1 MMRRPGVR
9 YGLLVWVAF
18 SMLLSLL
25 ATGQAQDQGVVVIRV
40 TGHIDGGLV
49 PYVRRVLREAEVQG
63 AEAVVVH
70 INTPGGRADAAT
82 QIRDVLLNTPVRT
95 IAFVDKKALSAGA
108 LIALACQEIYMAGG
122 SVMGAA
128 APVSINGLPM
138 SEKTVSA
145 IRKLF
150 RATAEHHG
158 RSPEVAEAMV
168 DADVAV
174 EGVVEAGKLLTL
186 STQEALKLEMANGRA
201 DSLASLLEQL
211 GIPNRAVTQAT
222 WNWAEWLVQAL
233 TQWPVPAILLL
244 VGCLALW
251 VEFIEPGFGLGGI
264 IGLMCLG
271 LFFGNHHLIG
281 LAGWEEALLIGLGFV
296 FLAVEFFVIPG
307 FGIAGILGIIA
318 LGAGMYLSLLGT
330 YPTSAE
336 VWYAGLSVLSVIILV
351 LIGIFGMLTL
361 FTYKPGWSRL
371 SLGTHLQRG
380 AGREASSQA
389 LASSPWLGVSGLT
402 ETPLM
407 PSGAGVFR
415 GQRLDI
421 ISEGEYVPV
430 ETPVTIVRVEGHR
443 MVVRRTSPI
452 TS

>member
-1 MMRRPGVR
+1 
-9 YGLLVWVAF
+9 
-18 SMLLSLL
+18 MLLSLL

-222 WNWAEWLVQAL
+222 
-233 TQWPVPAILLL
+233 
-244 VGCLALW
+244 
-251 VEFIEPGFGLGGI
+251 
-264 IGLMCLG
+264 
-271 LFFGNHHLIG
+271 
-281 LAGWEEALLIGLGFV
+281 
-296 FLAVEFFVIPG
+296 
-307 FGIAGILGIIA
+307 
-318 LGAGMYLSLLGT
+318 
-330 YPTSAE
+330 
-336 VWYAGLSVLSVIILV
+336 
-351 LIGIFGMLTL
+351 
-361 FTYKPGWSRL
+361 
-371 SLGTHLQRG
+371 
-380 AGREASSQA
+380 
-389 LASSPWLGVSGLT
+389 
-402 ETPLM
+402 
-407 PSGAGVFR
+407 
-415 GQRLDI
+415 
-421 ISEGEYVPV
+421 
-430 ETPVTIVRVEGHR
+430 
-443 MVVRRTSPI
+443 
-452 TS
+452 